1 MSVFDLHSS
10 VLGDYRDFVRSF
22 FTVADERAREFIDRE
37 LVEQARLWPE
47 ALLQVSPSYARVATV
62 DALAEQGAVLSET
75 AAIFRTDSGSPYEI
89 LELNERGGQQAAN
102 SQGHPFHLYQHQVGA
117 MELARQGKSYVV
129 TSGTGSGKSLTYFLP
144 IVDAFLRRPPAPD
157 RVGALV
163 VYPMNA
169 LVNSQYEA
177 LKKLQ
182 SGYERRT
189 GRRFPVSFGKYTG
202 DVQGEARRAL
212 QVRPPQILLTN
223 YVMAELFLVRPDDQ
237 GMLSPAG
244 PDGVR
249 FLVFDELHTY
259 RGRQGADVAMLI
271 RRLKERC
278 AAPDLVCVGTSA
290 TMVASREA
298 TPLQRR
304 ETVAG
309 FASQVFGR
317 PITEAEVIE
326 ETLEPFTQGGTPAR
340 EELRDT
346 VVSPLPSSLSLLAF
360 RRHPLA
366 RWSEGEFG
374 VESEDGSRWRRRVPR
389 TLTDAAGRLAE
400 TTGATPDICRERLRE
415 LLTRGGELLRDDGG
429 RAFAFKLHQF
439 IGQGRAVYATLEPVV
454 ARHFSLEG
462 QAFADKESRR
472 LFVPIKF
479 CRHCG
484 QDYYHVIRCRDGS
497 RFRPHPLGT
506 NNIEEGAEAGYVMLA
521 PLENDWNEDR
531 LPEEW
536 HDQRGRLR
544 QTWRGRV
551 PQSVWVSPNG
561 EFFGMPRPEGV
572 KMWWQPAPFSLC
584 LSCGEFYTARELEFA
599 KLASLSSEAR
609 TSATTV
615 LATSLLRRSATQDGA
630 REKLLSFTDNR
641 QDASLQAGHFNDFI
655 HVSLLRSALHTALL
669 GNHELSFD
677 RVAEAVVEASA
688 LTVRNVGKNPELDP
702 ASPAAVEVMRVFTE
716 LTEYRLYEDLRRGWR
731 VVQPNLESVGLLRVG
746 YRGLEEVCADD
757 ARWQFHSSVAE
768 LTPTRRERL
777 VRALLDQFRRK
788 LAIACRCLEETSQQQ
803 MRRRAEQNLNEFW
816 GIDEAGA
823 ELRTANRFVREGESQ
838 RLAEGFS
845 LGGRSKLGRFLTAEL
860 DLDPAGFASVLDDL
874 LSLLVGQG
882 LLRRLEPLDDHQ
894 FFQLDAACLLW
905 RLSDGSAPPLDPLY
919 SRRAGVD
926 GYAETPPQVN
936 AFFQQFYRDSA
947 AALAALEA
955 REHTAQVVKPGE
967 RERRERRFRWENSDR
982 TKERDGL
989 RRLPYLVCSPTMELG
1004 VDIAD
1009 LDLVHLRNVPPTPAN
1024 YAQRSGRAGRQ
1035 GQPGLIFTYCG
1046 AINSH
1051 DQYFFQRRADM
1062 VAGSVRPP
1070 RLDVANE
1077 SLVRAHLHAVWLAQ
1091 VRLPLGDSIEEVI
1104 DTDDEIQLPLRPS
1117 ALDAVQLSD
1126 AARNEVRS
1134 RVRRILQFDL
1144 AALTNAGW
1152 FNDAWLE
1159 VVIAE
1164 APVNFNRA
1172 FDRWRELYRA
1182 ATRQMIEAQT
1192 ALRRARDRDAQAEAR
1207 RREEEALRQLNLL
1220 RQISRNREESDF
1232 YPYRY
1237 LASEGFLP
1245 GYNFP
1250 ALPVRA
1256 WVPRDDGEFI
1266 SRPRFLALRE
1276 FGPNNILYH
1285 EGAKWEV
1292 ASFQSPPG
1300 GLEERR
1306 SQKRFCGICGAFC
1319 DTVLDC
1325 CPECA
1330 SRFDP
1335 TNSELLTML
1344 DQPNVRC
1351 RRRERITCDEE
1362 ERRRRGFEITVAY
1375 QFATEPGGARRTR
1388 EADVMV
1394 GQTPVLRL
1402 IYGPASTLLRVNRGW
1417 RSATTPGFLVDLE
1430 SGEVL
1435 NAPPPNAGPAPRPR
1449 RLERVNLSVQ
1459 ATQNLLL
1466 VRLLRP
1472 EFRSDTGLE
1481 ATLQYAIQR
1490 GMEQLFQL
1498 EESEL
1503 GAERIGEGEQRA
1515 LLFFESG
1522 EGGVGALRR
1531 LVDEADAMARLAVEA
1546 LERCHFDATGTD
1558 QRPTCLAACYECLMS
1573 FGNQHESLNLDRHR
1587 LRHHLL
1593 DLAGSRT
1600 FPRIAGRDWN
1610 SHLSWLRSLTDSRS
1624 DIERGFLTALAT
1636 GFHRLPDEAQRPVP
1650 ELRCIPDFFYAPN
1663 VCVFCDGSVHDGP
1676 AQAARDREVREELLS
1691 FGYRVIVI
1699 RYDRSLV
1706 EQIAQHPEVF
1716 GRSVALVA
1724 AGRVRRVEPVT
1735 NEACPLWTSNLP

>member
-1 MSVFDLHSS
+1 
-10 VLGDYRDFVRSF
+10 
-22 FTVADERAREFIDRE
+22 
-37 LVEQARLWPE
+37 
-47 ALLQVSPSYARVATV
+47 
-62 DALAEQGAVLSET
+62 
-75 AAIFRTDSGSPYEI
+75 
-89 LELNERGGQQAAN
+89 
-102 SQGHPFHLYQHQVGA
+102 
-117 MELARQGKSYVV
+117 
-129 TSGTGSGKSLTYFLP
+129 LP
-144 IVDAFLRRPPAPD
+144 
-157 RVGALV
+157 
-163 VYPMNA
+163 
-169 LVNSQYEA
+169 
-177 LKKLQ
+177 
-182 SGYERRT
+182 T
-189 GRRFPVSFGKYTG
+189 
-202 DVQGEARRAL
+202 
-212 QVRPPQILLTN
+212 
-223 YVMAELFLVRPDDQ
+223 
-237 GMLSPAG
+237 
-244 PDGVR
+244 
-249 FLVFDELHTY
+249 
-259 RGRQGADVAMLI
+259 
-271 RRLKERC
+271 
-278 AAPDLVCVGTSA
+278 
-290 TMVASREA
+290 
-298 TPLQRR
+298 
-304 ETVAG
+304 
-309 FASQVFGR
+309 
-317 PITEAEVIE
+317 
-326 ETLEPFTQGGTPAR
+326 
-340 EELRDT
+340 
-346 VVSPLPSSLSLLAF
+346 LSLDEF

-366 RWSEGEFG
+366 RWAEWEFG
-374 VESEDGSRWRRRVPR
+374 VETEPGNRLRRRVPH
-389 TLTDAAGRLAE
+389 TLSEAAARLAE
-400 TTGATPDICRERLRE
+400 ATGIDRGLCEGRLRA

-439 IGQGRAVYATLEPVV
+439 IGQGRAVFATLEP
-454 ARHFSLEG
+454 AATRQFSLEG
-462 QAFADKESRR
+462 QAFAGPGR

-484 QDYYHVIRCRDGS
+484 QDYYHVIGTGGGS
-497 RFRPHPLGT
+497 RFLSHPLGT
-506 NNIEEGAEAGYVMLA
+506 HTIQNGDQAGYLMLA
-521 PLENDWNEDR
+521 PLSNDWSEDR
-531 LPEEW
+531 IPDEW
-536 HDQRGRLR
+536 RDQRGRLKP
-544 QTWRGRV
+544 TWRDRV
-551 PQSVWVSPNG
+551 PQAVWVTPNG
-561 EFFGMPRPEGV
+561 DSFTMPRNGAI
-572 KMWWQPAPFSLC
+572 KLWWQPTPFSLC
-584 LSCGEFYTARELEFA
+584 QNCGEFYTARELEFA

-615 LATSLLRRSATQDGA
+615 LATSLLRRAASQEGA
-630 REKLLSFTDNR
+630 RDKLLTFTDNR

-655 HVSLLRSALHTALL
+655 HVSLLRSALHAALL
-669 GNHELSFD
+669 RDDELTFE
-677 RVAEAVVEASA
+677 RVADAVVRTSG
-688 LTVRNVGKNPELDP
+688 LTTREVARNPELDP
-702 ASPAAVEVMRVFTE
+702 ESPAAADVLRAFTE

-731 VVQPNLESVGLLRVG
+731 VVQPNLENVGLLRVG
-746 YRGLEEVCADD
+746 YRGLEALCAAD
-757 ARWQFHSSVAE
+757 ARWRFHPSVA
-768 LTPTRRERL
+768 LIAPAQRERL

-788 LAIACRCLEETSQQQ
+788 LAIACRCLEETNQQQ
-803 MRRRAEQNLNEFW
+803 IRRRAEQHLNEFW
-816 GIDEAGA
+816 GLDESAP
-823 ELRTANRFVREGESQ
+823 ELRTANRFVREGQSQ
-838 RLAEGFS
+838 RLADGFS
-845 LGGRSKLGRFLTAEL
+845 LGARSKLGRFLASEL
-860 DLDPAGFASVLDDL
+860 NLDPTAYEAFIDGL
-874 LSLLVGQG
+874 LAMLVGQG
-882 LLRRLEPLDDHQ
+882 LLRRLDPLDDHQ

-905 RLSDGSAPPLDPLY
+905 RLGDGSAPPLDPLY
-919 SRRAGVD
+919 ARRAGAD
-926 GYAETPPQVN
+926 GYAETPPPVN

-967 RERRERRFRWENSDR
+967 RERRERRFRWENSDT

-1104 DTDDEIQLPLRPS
+1104 DTDDEAQLPLRAS
-1117 ALDAVQLSD
+1117 ALDAIQLSEP
-1126 AARNEVRS
+1126 ARNEVRA

-1144 AALTNAGW
+1144 AALANAGW
-1152 FNDAWLE
+1152 FSDAWLE
-1159 VVIAE
+1159 AVISE

-1172 FDRWRELYRA
+1172 FDRWRELFRA
-1182 ATRQMIEAQT
+1182 AIRQLTEAQT
-1192 ALRRARDRDAQAEAR
+1192 ALRRARDRDAQADAR

-1220 RQISRNREESDF
+1220 RQISKNREESDF

-1306 SQKRFCGICGAFC
+1306 SQKRFCGACGAFC
-1319 DTVLDC
+1319 DTGLDC
-1325 CPECA
+1325 CPDCT
-1330 SRFDP
+1330 SRFEP

-1344 DQPNVRC
+1344 EQPNVRC

-1375 QFATEPGGARRTR
+1375 QFATEPGGARRIR

-1402 IYGPASTLLRVNRGW
+1402 TYGPASTLLRVNRGW

-1435 NAPPPNAGPAPRPR
+1435 NAPPPATGPAPRPR

-1472 EFRSDTGLE
+1472 ELRSDPGLE
-1481 ATLQYAIQR
+1481 ATLQYSIQR

-1503 GAERIGEGEQRA
+1503 GAERVGKGEQRA

-1531 LVDEADAMARLAVEA
+1531 LVDEADAVARLAVEA
-1546 LERCHFDATGTD
+1546 LERCHFDAAGTD

-1573 FGNQHESLNLDRHR
+1573 FGNQHESLSLDRHR
-1587 LRHHLL
+1587 LRQHLL
-1593 DLAGSRT
+1593 DLATSRT

-1610 SHLSWLRSLTDSRS
+1610 AHLPWLRSLTDSRS
-1624 DIERGFLTALAT
+1624 DIERSFLTALAA
-1636 GFHRLPDEAQRPVP
+1636 GFHRLPDEAQKPIP
-1650 ELRCIPDFFYAPN
+1650 EPRCIPDFFYAPN
-1663 VCVFCDGSVHDGP
+1663 VCVFCDGSVHDEP
-1676 AQAARDREVREELLS
+1676 AQVTRDRELRAELVS
-1691 FGYRVIVI
+1691 RGYRVIVI
-1699 RYDRSLV
+1699 RYDRNLQDEIV
-1706 EQIAQHPEVF
+1706 AHPDVF
-1716 GRSVALVA
+1716 GIRIA
-1724 AGRVRRVEPVT
+1724 R
-1735 NEACPLWTSNLP
+1735 

>member
-22 FTVADERAREFIDRE
+22 FTVADDRAREFIDRE

-47 ALLQVSPSYARVATV
+47 ALLQVSPSYARVASV
-62 DALAEQGAVLSET
+62 DELADQGVLLRKT
-75 AAIFRTDSGSPYEI
+75 AEIFRTDSGSPLEI
-89 LELNERGGQQAAN
+89 LELNERGVAPSIAQQGQ
-102 SQGHPFHLYQHQVGA
+102 PFHLYQHQVEA
-117 MELARQGKSYVV
+117 IELARRGQSYVV

-144 IVDAFLRRPPAPD
+144 IVDAFLRRPPPPD

-169 LVNSQYEA
+169 LVNSQVEA
-177 LKKLQ
+177 LKKLKK
-182 SGYERRT
+182 GYEQRT
-189 GRRFPVSFGKYTG
+189 GRPLPISFAKYTG

-212 QVRPPQILLTN
+212 QIRPPQILLTN
-223 YVMAELFLVRPDDQ
+223 YVMAELSLVRPDDQ
-237 GMLSPAG
+237 GLLSPAG

-278 AAPDLVCVGTSA
+278 AAPELVCVGTSA

-317 PITEAEVIE
+317 PITEAQVIE
-326 ETLEPFTQGGTPAR
+326 ETLEPFTQGGTPSR
-340 EELRDT
+340 EELAASLT
-346 VVSPLPSSLSLLAF
+346 APLPTALPEF

-374 VESEDGSRWRRRVPR
+374 VEPEEGGRLRRRVPR
-389 TLTDAAGRLAE
+389 TLTDAASQLAA
-400 TTGATPDICRERLRE
+400 TTGATSDICRERLRE

-439 IGQGRAVYATLEPVV
+439 IGQGRAVFATYES
-454 ARHFSLEG
+454 AATRQFSLEG
-462 QAFADKESRR
+462 QAFAGPGR

-484 QDYYHVIRCRDGS
+484 QDYYHVIRSGDGS
-497 RFRPHPLGT
+497 RFLPHPLGWDS
-506 NNIEEGAEAGYVMLA
+506 IQDGAEAGYLMLA

-531 LPEEW
+531 VPEEW
-536 HDQRGRLR
+536 RDQRGRLR
-544 QTWRGRV
+544 PTWRERV
-551 PQSVWVSPNG
+551 PQAVWVNPNG
-561 EFFGMPRPEGV
+561 DSFIMPRPEAV

-584 LSCGEFYTARELEFA
+584 LNCGEFYTARELEFA

-615 LATSLLRRSATQDGA
+615 LATSLLRRAATQEGA
-630 REKLLSFTDNR
+630 RDKLLSFTDNR

-655 HVSLLRSALHTALL
+655 HVSLLRSALHAALL
-669 GNHELSFD
+669 RDNELSFD
-677 RVAEAVVEASA
+677 RVAEAVVGSSS

-702 ASPAAVEVMRVFTE
+702 ASPAATEVMRVFTE
-716 LTEYRLYEDLRRGWR
+716 LTDYRLYEDLRRGWR
-731 VVQPNLESVGLLRVG
+731 VVQPNLENVGLLRVT
-746 YRGLEEVCADD
+746 YRGLEAFCTDD
-757 ARWQFHSSVAE
+757 ARWQFHPSLAA
-768 LTPTRRERL
+768 LTPARRERL
-777 VRALLDQFRRK
+777 VRAILDQFRRK

-816 GIDEAGA
+816 GLDETAA
-823 ELRTANRFVREGESQ
+823 ELRTANRFVREGQSE
-838 RLAEGFS
+838 RLADGFS
-845 LGGRSKLGRFLTAEL
+845 LGERSKLGRFLTSEL
-860 DLDPAGFASVLDDL
+860 NLDSAGYAALLDGL
-874 LSLLVGQG
+874 LPLLVGQG

-905 RLSDGSAPPLDPLY
+905 RLGDGSAPPLDPLY
-919 SRRAGVD
+919 ARRAGAD
-926 GYAETPPQVN
+926 GYVETPPPVN

-955 REHTAQVVKPGE
+955 REHTAQVVEPGE
-967 RERRERRFRWENSDR
+967 RERRERRFRWENSDT

-1051 DQYFFQRRADM
+1051 DQYFFKRRADM

-1077 SLVRAHLHAVWLAQ
+1077 SLVLAHLHAVWLAQ

-1104 DTDDEIQLPLRPS
+1104 DTDDEAQLPLR
-1117 ALDAVQLSD
+1117 AAAIDAIQLSEP
-1126 AARNEVRS
+1126 ARNEVLA
-1134 RVRRILQFDL
+1134 RVRRILQCDL
-1144 AALTNAGW
+1144 AALANAGW
-1152 FNDAWLE
+1152 FSDAWLE
-1159 VVIAE
+1159 AVIAE

-1172 FDRWRELYRA
+1172 FDRWRELFRA
-1182 ATRQMIEAQT
+1182 AIRQLTEAQT

-1220 RQISRNREESDF
+1220 RQISKNREESDF

-1306 SQKRFCGICGAFC
+1306 SQKRFCGTCGAFC
-1319 DTVLDC
+1319 ETGLDC
-1325 CPECA
+1325 CPDCT

-1344 DQPNVRC
+1344 EQPNVRC

-1375 QFATEPGGARRTR
+1375 QFATETGGARRIR

-1394 GQTPVLRL
+1394 GQAPVLRL
-1402 IYGPASTLLRVNRGW
+1402 TYGPASTLLRVNRGW

-1435 NAPPPNAGPAPRPR
+1435 NAPPLAAGPGPRPR

-1466 VRLLRP
+1466 MRLIRP
-1472 EFRSDTGLE
+1472 ELRTDTGLE

-1503 GAERIGEGEQRA
+1503 GAERVGEGDQRA

-1531 LVDEADAMARLAVEA
+1531 LVDEADAVARLAVEA
-1546 LERCHFDATGTD
+1546 LERCHFDAAGAD

-1573 FGNQHESLNLDRHR
+1573 FSNQHESLNLDRHR
-1587 LRHHLL
+1587 LRQHLL
-1593 DLAGSRT
+1593 DLSSSRT

-1610 SHLSWLRSLTDSRS
+1610 AHLAWLRSLTDSRS
-1624 DIERGFLTALAT
+1624 DIERSFLTALAA
-1636 GFHRLPDEAQRPVP
+1636 GFHRLPDEAQKPIP
-1650 ELRCIPDFFYAPN
+1650 EPRCIPDFFYAPN
-1663 VCVFCDGSVHDGP
+1663 VCVFCDGSVHDEP
-1676 AQAARDREVREELLS
+1676 ARVARDRELRTELVS
-1691 FGYRVIVI
+1691 RGYRVIVI
-1699 RYDRSLV
+1699 RYERNIAD
-1706 EQIAQHPEVF
+1706 QIAAYPEVF
-1716 GRSVALVA
+1716 GKPSR
-1724 AGRVRRVEPVT
+1724 
-1735 NEACPLWTSNLP
+1735 